1 MSKINQFVD
10 MDTDDIFGETP
21 EYLSLQ
27 NANVS
32 ESNLG
37 ESDQDVGTPEL
48 QPIANSGKAMKEKEH
63 CIIARVIDF
72 AQMKKANNAE
82 IQEQWG
88 VKVDHTEENAGAAQL
103 RVRKISNA
111 NGEVRHM
118 PAPSEKC

>member
-27 NANVS
+27 DANVS
-32 ESNLG
+32 KPNLG
-37 ESDQDVGTPEL
+37 ESDQDVNTPEL
-48 QPIANSGKAMKEKEH
+48 QPIVNSGKAMKEKEH

-88 VKVDHTEENAGAAQL
+88 EHDDIQL
-103 RVRKISNA
+103 LLEFCRNSQRGLI
-111 NGEVRHM
+111 R
-118 PAPSEKC
+118 